1 MRRTCALRCFV
12 PVWVAVQ
19 HRLGHRAAL
28 TAAVAFALVPA
39 SSALAKA
46 PSATPTPPLAAAGS
60 KLRLTATGTGATT
73 FLLSADRRRSK
84 DDVSLGSRT
93 LRRAK
98 TKLSLRVPRRTGLG
112 AYYVLA
118 CSPPNGSRCKATKS
132 RMAVTARPSPARVRP
147 KLDLGRV
154 AAADIGRGGGSVTA
168 TGADGTRF
176 TLTIPAGA
184 LLDPANVSLTPLTSA
199 GTLPMGA
206 RGLRAVQIG
215 PAGRDLLKPA
225 SLAIA
230 PPKLPS
236 KLELTG
242 FGFDTGGR
250 QFHLSP
256 VSRSGS
262 EASLKVFEL
271 EGLGIVSAKAG
282 ARYLF
287 SRSRVPTSLV
297 DQLLQVAAAPRA
309 PKRASA
315 SQAGPRDA
323 LSAQVF
329 ALFTQIQAL
338 AISGDIDTAAAQFV
352 VWDAI
357 SLGFSGQ
364 YPETLAWRALVGQAF
379 QVGFAREIAQAR
391 AACLSKDIRQMGR
404 LLRFRDYLHTSLVS
418 LPQLAGLRSDID
430 ATVSRCLRFELDYD
444 VSITGANGYGESVDA
459 RVTSTV
465 PVQSPVPGD
474 TDFFSGSAALV
485 VANYAVGPVDC
496 WTHTWSVSPSAPLA
510 IKQMSVG
517 ISRERGAELLPANI
531 RMTFN
536 LGSLD
541 EQVTHTCD
549 GDPSSSYTDQQH
561 AYDGVAAALLGGAA
575 GADFELSWTAA
586 PSGGDYSSQTFT
598 KSAQTDGN
606 YTGTFTFRLR
616 HTPG

>member
-1 MRRTCALRCFV
+1 MIA
-12 PVWVAVQ
+12 
-19 HRLGHRAAL
+19 
-28 TAAVAFALVPA
+28 AAVALSLLPL

-60 KLRLTATGTGATT
+60 KLKLTAKGTGATT
-73 FLLSADRRRSK
+73 FLLSDDRRRSK
-84 DDVSLGSRT
+84 DDISLGSRT
-93 LRRAK
+93 LRRAN
-98 TKLSLRVPRRTGLG
+98 TKLSLRVPRRTRLG
-112 AYYVLA
+112 AYYLLA
-118 CSPPNGSRCKATKS
+118 CSPAKSSRCKATKS
-132 RMAVTARPSPARVRP
+132 RMAVTARPNPARVRP
-147 KLDLGRV
+147 TLDQGG
-154 AAADIGRGGGSVTA
+154 ATASDIGRDGGSVTA

-184 LLDPANVSLTPLTSA
+184 LLDPANVSLAPLASA
-199 GTLPMGA
+199 GKLPMGA
-206 RGLRAVQIG
+206 RGLHAVQIG

-230 PPKLPS
+230 PPRLPS
-236 KLELTG
+236 KSVLTG
-242 FGFDTGGR
+242 IGFDTGGK
-250 QFHLSP
+250 QFHLTP

-262 EASLKVFEL
+262 EATLEVFEL
-271 EGLGIVSAKAG
+271 EGLGIASARAG

-297 DQLLQVAAAPRA
+297 DQLQQIAAAPRP
-309 PKRASA
+309 PKRARA

-329 ALFTQIQAL
+329 ALFTQIQVM

-357 SLGFSGQ
+357 SLGLSGQ
-364 YPETLAWRALVGQAF
+364 YPETLAWRALLGEAF
-379 QVGFAREIAQAR
+379 RAGFMKELAQAR

-418 LPQLAGLRSDID
+418 LPQLRGLRLDID

-459 RVTSTV
+459 HVTSTV
-465 PVQSPVPGD
+465 PIQSPVPGD
-474 TDFFSGSAALV
+474 TDFFSGGAPLV
-485 VANYAVGPVDC
+485 VGNYAVGPADC
-496 WTHTWSVSPSAPLA
+496 WAHTWSVSPSAPLT

-517 ISRERGAELLPANI
+517 ISRERGAELFPASI
-531 RMTFN
+531 RMKFN

-561 AYDGVAAALLGGAA
+561 AYDGVAAELLGGPA

>member
-1 MRRTCALRCFV
+1 V
-12 PVWVAVQ
+12 
-19 HRLGHRAAL
+19 GAAL
-28 TAAVAFALVPA
+28 ALLPMSVAFA
-39 SSALAKA
+39 KT
-46 PSATPTPPLAAAGS
+46 PSATPTPPIAVAGG
-60 KLRLTATGTGATT
+60 KLKLKATGTGAVA
-73 FLLSADRRRSK
+73 FLLSADKRRTK

-93 LRRAK
+93 LRRSS

-112 AYYVLA
+112 AYYLLA
-118 CSPPNGSRCKATKS
+118 CSPPKSTRCGATKS
-132 RMAVTARPSPARVRP
+132 RMAVTARPNPARVRP
-147 KLDLGRV
+147 QLDQGYA

-184 LLDPANVSLTPLTSA
+184 LLDPANVTLTPLASA
-199 GTLPMGA
+199 GRLPMGA

-225 SLAIA
+225 TLAIA

-236 KLELTG
+236 KLALTG
-242 FGFDTGGR
+242 VGFNTDGK
-250 QFHLSP
+250 QFHLTP

-262 EASLKVFEL
+262 EAKLKVFEL
-271 EGLGIVSAKAG
+271 EGLGLASAKAG

-297 DQLLQVAAAPRA
+297 DQLQQIAAAPRP
-309 PKRASA
+309 PKRARA

-323 LSAQVF
+323 LSAQLF
-329 ALFTQIQAL
+329 ALSTQIQVTAL
-338 AISGDIDTAAAQFV
+338 AGDIDSAATQFV
-352 VWDAI
+352 VWDGI
-357 SLGFSGQ
+357 SLGLSGQ
-364 YPETLAWRALVGQAF
+364 YPELVAWRALVGAAF
-379 QVGFAREIAQAR
+379 RTGFMKEIAQAR

-404 LLRFRDYLHTSLVS
+404 LLRFRDYLHTSLAS

-430 ATVSRCLRFELDYD
+430 STVSSCLRFELDYD
-444 VSITGANGYGESVDA
+444 VTISGANGYGESVDA
-459 RVTSTV
+459 HVTSTV

-474 TDFFSGSAALV
+474 TDFFSGSAPLV

-496 WTHTWSVSPSAPLA
+496 WSHTWSVSPSAPLA
-510 IKQMSVG
+510 IQQMSVG
-517 ISRERGAELLPANI
+517 ISRERGAELLPASI
-531 RMTFN
+531 RMKFN

-606 YTGTFTFRLR
+606 YTGTFIFRLR